1 MEEDYSPPSSPAPS
15 GDGDNSV
22 LSFTTQR
29 ERHQQRTNRPSEKTS
44 NAVQSGKRIPIAAED
59 CKVRLNARS
68 IFGYGKSSVDDD
80 RKQSHAGTECR
91 RDFEPDI
98 PSDTKTNYGTP
109 TRPKTDN
116 YYGLHNGPIKSDDYG
131 TPKISYKLFDNGTPK
146 EQNKAVDS
154 EVQYIGQKKA
164 AQNGTSV
171 KVSDC
176 KNVDDDDDVCI
187 VGWTWN
193 TQAKRKQ
200 NADNLRAES
209 EQNGPEHRLAV
220 TYKDGERHQQN
231 VKETYG
237 ADKASK
243 NSAVVQKS
251 TSSVH
256 SSVNQ
261 TTLHPLK
268 YNPVTSVMNNP
279 APAKLINPII
289 SSPMPLTTI
298 HPIASSTPFNVVTS
312 NSLMTKSL
320 PNNPISTNA
329 VAPKSNVSNVL
340 TFCAVGAKS
349 SIAPS
354 QGKTV
359 ANNAFSRHHHP
370 VANSFATTTHP
381 HSVNPQCTKTGDL
394 ASATSIIPEQPEA
407 AAAGR
412 THEAVELPIT
422 EKPRRGRTKKPV
434 LVQPNFEVVK
444 RKRGRPRKEPIVVDE
459 PARKR
464 PALEDDHGKVSAP
477 LNTVVSGP
485 VSAETVSSRE
495 KFTLLQD
502 APRTSLPNA
511 ATTTMTSSND
521 AIKPLDRTG
530 PASADQVRGG
540 GGQSEKEKSWV
551 FEADDEPVLKGESN
565 HSLSDS
571 EVDFQAF
578 SSGIDFRFS
587 LTSTPIKE
595 CSVEAEDTKPPKKS
609 KLRIRF
615 KPFVEQFSYD
625 DDADVVLSA
634 DALANINRHTT
645 KNAKKVPMVD
655 RLLAEKEREVDGRQ
669 ESVGQSAAEHVS
681 KSFHRPNERL
691 ATRETAPGPSDTR
704 STQANREI
712 SAQSARTESVAA
724 GGAKSSTRPEAHG
737 VKMSLKPLK
746 DSSDV
751 VSGSM
756 AASNTARQSTRPPTY
771 TKSIPNA
778 NARHPTPAQ
787 TYEAVGNISSCTAG
801 KTEETSQTA
810 KHVGQPEAVSISTGP
825 RRNCAGEVSNS
836 LLPPG
841 RIPPVAAT
849 DAVPDF
855 AKSQTRSNEGR
866 TKSSTDQATKFVE
879 NSEHRKPEEKL
890 TAPRIAQPH
899 QRQTAASG
907 NQNSAVEIART
918 QQSKTIARP
927 KTRLTVPQSQN
938 SATGPRDPVGP
949 PPVAKVARDESKHR
963 PRAQKELSFGR
974 KRKMEDFNTDDDDKE
989 NQPKRPKTLVHEIAP
1004 TENRATNVAA
1014 DSDKLAPQKNGQ
1026 AASGDAK
1033 NVVVPN
1039 GEHVAALLDLQ
1050 RKLMSISDMSVLR
1063 QVVQLIE
1070 ETGKYRLNEATFDF
1084 DLCNLDPLTVKKLQH
1099 CLSAI
1104 S

>member
-15 GDGDNSV
+15 GDGNTSV
-22 LSFTTQR
+22 LSLTTQR
-29 ERHQQRTNRPSEKTS
+29 ERHQQRINRPAEKTN
-44 NAVQSGKRIPIAAED
+44 NAVQSGKRIPVAPED

-68 IFGYGKSSVDDD
+68 IFGYGKSSVGDD

-91 RDFEPDI
+91 RDFEPDT
-98 PSDTKTNYGTP
+98 PNDTKTNYGTP
-109 TRPKTDN
+109 TRPKTDT
-116 YYGLHNGPIKSDDYG
+116 YYGLHDGPFKSDDYG
-131 TPKISYKLFDNGTPK
+131 TPKISYKLFDSGTPK
-146 EQNKAVDS
+146 GQNKAVDS

-164 AQNGTSV
+164 VQNGTSF
-171 KVSDC
+171 KISDC
-176 KNVDDDDDVCI
+176 KNVDEDDDVCI

-193 TQAKRKQ
+193 TQAKRKL
-200 NADNLRAES
+200 NADNLRAEAD
-209 EQNGPEHRLAV
+209 QNGPEHRLAV
-220 TYKDGERHQQN
+220 THKDGERHHQN
-231 VKETYG
+231 AKETYG

-243 NSAVVQKS
+243 NSTFVQKS

-268 YNPVTSVMNNP
+268 LCSYNPVTSVANNP
-279 APAKLINPII
+279 APAKQINPSI
-289 SSPMPLTTI
+289 SSPKPLTTI

-312 NSLMTKSL
+312 NFLMTKSL

-329 VAPKSNVSNVL
+329 FAPKSNVPNVL
-340 TFCAVGAKS
+340 TFCAVGGKS
-349 SIAPS
+349 PIAPS

-359 ANNAFSRHHHP
+359 ANSAFSHHHP
-370 VANSFATTTHP
+370 VTNSFATTTHP
-381 HSVNPQCTKTGDL
+381 HSVNQQCTKTGDS
-394 ASATSIIPEQPEA
+394 ASAASIPEQPEA

-412 THEAVELPIT
+412 AHEAVELPVA

-464 PALEDDHGKVSAP
+464 LALEDDHGKVSAP
-477 LNTVVSGP
+477 QNTVVSGP
-485 VSAETVSSRE
+485 FSAETVSSTE

-502 APRTSLPNA
+502 APKTSLPNA
-511 ATTTMTSSND
+511 STTTMTSSSG
-521 AIKPLDRTG
+521 AIKSLDRTG

-540 GGQSEKEKSWV
+540 GGQSEKEQSWV
-551 FEADDEPVLKGESN
+551 FELDDEPVLKEESN
-565 HSLSDS
+565 HSVSDS

-578 SSGIDFRFS
+578 SSGIDFRSS

-595 CSVEAEDTKPPKKS
+595 CSVKAEDTKPPKKS

-634 DALANINRHTT
+634 DALANINRHTSM
-645 KNAKKVPMVD
+645 NAKKVPMVD
-655 RLLAEKEREVDGRQ
+655 RLLAQKEREADDRI
-669 ESVGQSAAEHVS
+669 ESVGQSAADHVS
-681 KSFHRPNERL
+681 KSLHRPNERS
-691 ATRETAPGPSDTR
+691 ATRETAAAPSDTR

-712 SAQSARTESVAA
+712 VARTEPVAA

-756 AASNTARQSTRPPTY
+756 AASNTVRQSTQPPTY
-771 TKSIPNA
+771 TKSIPIA

-787 TYEAVGNISSCTAG
+787 TYEAVSSSTAG
-801 KTEETSQTA
+801 KTIETSQTA
-810 KHVGQPEAVSISTGP
+810 KLAGQSEAISVSTGP
-825 RRNCAGEVSNS
+825 RRKCAGEVSNS
-836 LLPPG
+836 HLPPG
-841 RIPPVAAT
+841 RIPPLAAT
-849 DAVPDF
+849 DAIPDF
-855 AKSQTRSNEGR
+855 AKTQARSNEGK
-866 TKSSTDQATKFVE
+866 TKSSTDQTTKSVE
-879 NSEHRKPEEKL
+879 NSEYRKPEEKL
-890 TAPRIAQPH
+890 TAPRIAQSH

-918 QQSKTIARP
+918 QQCKTIARP
-927 KTRLTVPQSQN
+927 KTRLNVPHVSQN
-938 SATGPRDPVGP
+938 SAARPRDPVGLL
-949 PPVAKVARDESKHR
+949 PVATVARDEYKHR
-963 PRAQKELSFGR
+963 PRVQKELSFGR

-989 NQPKRPKTLVHEIAP
+989 NQPKRPKTLIHEIAP
-1004 TENRATNVAA
+1004 TENRATSVAA
-1014 DSDKLAPQKNGQ
+1014 DSDKMAPQKNGQ

-1033 NVVVPN
+1033 TVVVPN

-1099 CLSAI
+1099 CLSKI
-1104 S
+1104 C